1 VVPLFNIL
9 DFISFVLQF
18 LLGFGVAFE
27 LPVLMY
33 GISLTDAM
41 SPHFWRNN
49 LRYAV
54 IILVVFGAVITP
66 DGSGVTMWF
75 ISIPM
80 IALYLI
86 GMAAV
91 EARARRLGLTKVNT

>member
-1 VVPLFNIL
+1 V
-9 DFISFVLQF
+9 D
-18 LLGFGVAFE
+18 
-27 LPVLMY
+27 
-33 GISLTDAM
+33 
-41 SPHFWRNN
+41 
-49 LRYAV
+49 
-54 IILVVFGAVITP
+54 FGAIITP